1 MIIRFFKKKKIFA
14 ILFFLLI
21 IGIIIIACKM
31 VMNHYEYFNGGNE
44 IYIVKKSDIEG
55 VGVFA
60 NKFIKK
66 DERIGLAFEHKKTS
80 AGTVNANI
88 TPEFGSLINH
98 CVINDNTY
106 LQEDNNKFYIH
117 AKKNIPKGTE
127 LTSNYN
133 NAPDTVD
140 KNVKHFKKC

>member
-1 MIIRFFKKKKIFA
+1 MKKNIFNNIFNNFFFLIIVSIILMGCKMLIIRS
-14 ILFFLLI
+14 
-21 IGIIIIACKM
+21 
-31 VMNHYEYFNGGNE
+31 EYFNGGSE
-44 IYIVKKSDIEG
+44 MYIVKKSDIQG
-55 VGVFA
+55 VGVFT

-66 DERIGLAFEHKKTS
+66 DERIGLAFENKKTS

>member
-1 MIIRFFKKKKIFA
+1 MIIRFFKKNKFFNKF
-14 ILFFLLI
+14 FFLLI
-21 IGIIIIACKM
+21 VGIIIIACKM
-31 VMNHYEYFNGGNE
+31 LINRSEYFNGGSE
-44 IYIVKKSDIEG
+44 MYIVKKSNIQG

-60 NKFIKK
+60 NKSIKK
-66 DERIGLAFEHKKTS
+66 DERIGLAFEHKKNKS
-80 AGTVNANI
+80 GFVYPDI

-98 CVINDNTY
+98 CEINDTTY
-106 LQEDNNKFYIH
+106 LKEDNNKFYIH

>member
-1 MIIRFFKKKKIFA
+1 
-14 ILFFLLI
+14 
-21 IGIIIIACKM
+21 M

-80 AGTVNANI
+80 AGTVNVNI

-98 CVINDNTY
+98 CVINDTTY

-117 AKKNIPKGTE
+117 AKKNLSKGTE
-127 LTSNYN
+127 LTTNYN

>member
-1 MIIRFFKKKKIFA
+1 MIIQFFKKNKFFNNF
-14 ILFFLLI
+14 FFLLI
-21 IGIIIIACKM
+21 VGIIIIACKM
-31 VMNHYEYFNGGNE
+31 LINRSEYFNGGSE
-44 IYIVKKSDIEG
+44 MYIVKKSNIQG

-60 NKFIKK
+60 NKSIKK
-66 DERIGLAFEHKKTS
+66 DERIGLAFEHKKNKS
-80 AGTVNANI
+80 GFVYPDI

-98 CVINDNTY
+98 CEINDTTY
-106 LQEDNNKFYIH
+106 LKEDNNKFYIH